1 MLHAVHDDA
10 PNPQGRIR
18 PSDVASPDYEK
29 RLRVL
34 EIVLSAVDAEL
45 PTIQP
50 GHAVGCAVDNVDDR
64 KARSHRVL
72 DTNRATR
79 RRVKAFVTLSAKGDI
94 FKSNDWAKEEA
105 DVRGVS
111 IVKNIHSC
119 RASYCR
125 KYSGHN
131 RCRFPRLAYVR
142 DELPSKVTADLD
154 NALACEA
161 TRDRLRS
168 ATRRSWEKRLE
179 LDALDKVVVAR
190 GGDDDWDAVAVEY
203 NKHANTAGWGDRQP
217 SVLKH
222 WWETR
227 NARGEFVDAFSAA
240 YNATIDLE
248 RGNNDLQFV
257 DSPYGAAV
265 YAGSY
270 GAKDRDVDV
279 SILSTSLFR
288 NLPSLCEGACIV
300 GGGRE
305 IGAQEAAYFLLKYPF
320 VEAKYTNKTVSPLP
334 EARLIANLAT
344 TDAEYLGYV
353 PQKHCGLSFSEFV
366 SHFEFPKTPRTP
378 PAAAQHAEHPL
389 VFKRIDDSNNAL
401 DTSITARHRGPRW
414 VRHVATV
421 ETYEGLVAEAGLDA
435 LGVESYLE
443 LEERSTATHAALA
456 LAYLREDGFVS
467 DELLSEFPLKFAEG
481 IYRVSRKAAVV
492 DMNPHVPLHL
502 AAPTQSSQSKAWSCY
517 AILLLHVPWPAAS
530 LASYVERPWPF
541 KGDTLD
547 FENEE
552 NGLEFIEGFEGEFV
566 DAESKFIAN
575 TPRGWGDDMQTDDP
589 IDGADMAFFK
599 EESGIQVSILSR
611 DELDAR
617 PTEQEKLQHRFTAL
631 NAEQQS
637 FVAGSPADQFA
648 S

>member
-10 PNPQGRIR
+10 SNPQGRIR
-18 PSDVASPDYEK
+18 PSDVVSPDYEK

-34 EIVLSAVDAEL
+34 EIVGSAVDAEL
-45 PTIQP
+45 PTAQP

-72 DTNRATR
+72 DANRATR
-79 RRVKAFVTLSAKGDI
+79 RRVKAFVTLSAKGYI
-94 FKSNDWAKEEA
+94 VQSIDWAKKEA
-105 DVRGVS
+105 DVRGVR
-111 IVKNIHSC
+111 IVENIHSC

-142 DELPSKVTADLD
+142 DELPSKVAADLD

-240 YNATIDLE
+240 YNATIELE
-248 RGNNDLQFV
+248 RGCSGDCEAKLSEQLKKQLIHHATHRLYENAVARTLRRFSSSLATFQRQRRRRSHVPIVEKGTDRKGRVRIYIEPVRLNSWVQGACELVDRAWRGNNDLQFV

-288 NLPSLCEGACIV
+288 NLSSLCEGA
-300 GGGRE
+300 
-305 IGAQEAAYFLLKYPF
+305 
-320 VEAKYTNKTVSPLP
+320 
-334 EARLIANLAT
+334 
-344 TDAEYLGYV
+344 
-353 PQKHCGLSFSEFV
+353 
-366 SHFEFPKTPRTP
+366 
-378 PAAAQHAEHPL
+378 
-389 VFKRIDDSNNAL
+389 
-401 DTSITARHRGPRW
+401 
-414 VRHVATV
+414 
-421 ETYEGLVAEAGLDA
+421 
-435 LGVESYLE
+435 
-443 LEERSTATHAALA
+443 
-456 LAYLREDGFVS
+456 
-467 DELLSEFPLKFAEG
+467 G
-481 IYRVSRKAAVV
+481 I
-492 DMNPHVPLHL
+492 
-502 AAPTQSSQSKAWSCY
+502 
-517 AILLLHVPWPAAS
+517 
-530 LASYVERPWPF
+530 
-541 KGDTLD
+541 
-547 FENEE
+547 
-552 NGLEFIEGFEGEFV
+552 
-566 DAESKFIAN
+566 
-575 TPRGWGDDMQTDDP
+575 
-589 IDGADMAFFK
+589 
-599 EESGIQVSILSR
+599 
-611 DELDAR
+611 
-617 PTEQEKLQHRFTAL
+617 
-631 NAEQQS
+631 
-637 FVAGSPADQFA
+637 
-648 S
+648 